1 MNKDEWHAVLAT
13 EPATSNQRGAI
24 MREFG
29 RLGFGEGDRT
39 ERLAACAALLGLD
52 ELDTTGDLTMGQA
65 GQLVGT
71 LMRFA
76 DRGEL
81 TAAAYPPGGGSADGS
96 GQPAGRVAHW
106 ELIRAIAVALA
117 GIPVL
122 TRADPRKGDQGDG
135 TGPGTGQ
142 DRGTP

>member
-1 MNKDEWHAVLAT
+1 MNLDEWHAVLAT

-29 RLGFGEGDRT
+29 RLGFGEEDRA

-81 TAAAYPPGGGSADGS
+81 TAAAYLADAGSADGS
-96 GQPAGRVAHW
+96 GQPAGRVALRD
-106 ELIRAIAVALA
+106 LIRAIAVAYA
-117 GIPVL
+117 GMPAL
-122 TRADPRKGDQGDG
+122 TRADPRDQGDG